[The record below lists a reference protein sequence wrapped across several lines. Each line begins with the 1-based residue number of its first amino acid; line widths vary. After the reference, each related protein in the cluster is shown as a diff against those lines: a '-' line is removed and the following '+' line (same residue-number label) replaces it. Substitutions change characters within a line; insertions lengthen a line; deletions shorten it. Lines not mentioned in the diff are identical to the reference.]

1 MILGKSF
8 EVYNNFKGGG
18 VVTES
23 TQKQGVAGEAFDQHW
38 HLATTEHEVHLT
50 ELEFALMRVRES
62 FDRWQAEC
70 FAAVSGLS
78 LSGVENALL
87 HLIRLHERSKPLKD
101 LLRLANRDDVP
112 NIQYALRKMAKL
124 GLIRQGGG
132 RGSAVYVLTPLGTE
146 LTDRYADLR
155 RRLLVESTQVV
166 TGVDQRM
173 QEAAQMLNLLSGMY
187 EQAARVAATHQRATT
202 PEPD

>member
-1 MILGKSF
+1 M
-8 EVYNNFKGGG
+8 V
-18 VVTES
+18 ES
-23 TQKQGVAGEAFDQHW
+23 TQKQRVAGEAFDRRW
-38 HLATTEHEVHLT
+38 HLATTEHEVNLT

-62 FDRWQAEC
+62 FDRWQGEC

-87 HLIRLHERSKPLKD
+87 HLVRLHERPKPLKD

-112 NIQYALRKMAKL
+112 NIQYALRKLARL

-132 RGSAVYVLTPLGTE
+132 RGNAVYVLTPLGTE
-146 LTDRYADLR
+146 LTDRYAELR
-155 RRLLVESTQVV
+155 QRLLVESTQVV

-187 EQAARVAATHQRATT
+187 EQAARVAATHQRGTA